1 MPDKKNIVLLSY
13 ADNRGDGIAAV
24 MLTKCLR
31 EAGYNAVLMVR
42 YKTRSD
48 HFIIEAYNYVPPVSF
63 RRQIFQR
70 IKSKFVSPP
79 PAEEPVKTDSKYDFF
94 PDAESKGLLPVSTVI
109 NNLPFNPDLILVG
122 AMHSFVNTNSLGALK
137 DATGAMVY
145 FLMTD
150 MFPLTGGCQHAWDCK
165 GYQSDCSNCPAIT
178 DESKKYLA
186 ARSLATK
193 ITNKKKWDF
202 KILAGSGRTLMQAQ
216 ASALY
221 KKEKIIHNINSVIDV
236 AVFNSRNREQAKA
249 IFNIPAESKVIFTG
263 AEYTHTERKGYNYLV
278 EALKI
283 LWNESG
289 EISRSNISVLIAG
302 KFDASKKNELIE
314 QIPFKKFFIEYITD
328 DRLLALAYQAAD
340 VYVCPSVED
349 PGPLMV
355 SQALSCGTPVVGFK
369 MGLLYNMVENDFNG
383 YKAELRNSEELA
395 EGMRQILSLSVD
407 EHKAYSNNAV
417 MQVNKYSSKAAF
429 LNIIETVLNDAD

>member
-1 MPDKKNIVLLSY
+1 LPDKKNIVLLSY

-48 HFIIEAYNYVPPVSF
+48 HFIIEAYNYVAPVSF
-63 RRQIFQR
+63 RRQVYQR
-70 IKSKFVSPP
+70 IKNKFISAS
-79 PAEEPVKTDSKYDFF
+79 PAEEAIKTDPKYDFF
-94 PDAESKGLLPVSTVI
+94 PDEEDKELLPVSAII
-109 NNLPFNPDLILVG
+109 NNLPFNPDLIVVG

-137 DATGAMVY
+137 DATGAMIY

-150 MFPLTGGCQHAWDCK
+150 MFPITGGCQHAWDCE
-165 GYQSDCSNCPAIT
+165 GYQSDCSNCPAII
-178 DESKKYLA
+178 EKSQKHLA
-186 ARSLATK
+186 ARSLQIK
-193 ITNKKKWDF
+193 LRNKQKWGF

-221 KKEKIIHNINSVIDV
+221 KDEKVIHNINSVIDV
-236 AVFNSRNREQAKA
+236 EVFNNRNRDQAKA
-249 IFNIPAESKVIFTG
+249 IFNIFAESKVIFTG
-263 AEYTHTERKGYNYLV
+263 AEYTHTGRKGYNYLV
-278 EALKI
+278 EALQI
-283 LWNESG
+283 LWNESD

-302 KFDASKKNELIE
+302 KFEGSKKNDLID
-314 QIPFKKFFIEYITD
+314 QIPFKKLFIEYITD

-340 VYVCPSVED
+340 VYVCPSIED

-369 MGLLYNMVENDFNG
+369 MGLLYNMIENDFNG
-383 YKAELRNSEELA
+383 YKAELRDSRDLA
-395 EGMRQILSLSVD
+395 EGMKRILSLSVAD
-407 EHKAYSNNAV
+407 YKAYSNNAV

-429 LNIIETVLNDAD
+429 LDIIETVLNDSD